1 MCNIAAYVG
10 ERRAAPILIEMMKR
24 EEGFEGGYSTGI
36 ATIHEGKIYYAKLV
50 GDTARLEALTEAASL
65 PGNIGFIHSRS
76 GGREGVE
83 WAHPFVSI
91 RDGEVQ
97 SAYIA
102 NGGQGYFRQ
111 FRDKAD
117 RRAEELLD
125 LGYGMRS
132 RATLPDTRYPTM
144 SDGTSVHMSDLMC
157 QEIQH
162 FMDAGNT
169 PPAAMDKAFHSIPA
183 EIVGLLLTLSEPNS
197 IAWSRIN
204 MPMWIGFSSHGAY
217 LGTTAVAFPEDAGVP
232 TLLPGSASGRVYA
245 DRYEVIPYKSDPCK
259 IARINPEIAHK
270 AYEIIYKLL
279 EEGDKT
285 YPNCYAAIKDIFPA
299 ADCIDSEPLTYG
311 IIQTLAREGRLEI
324 KTEMRPGHA
333 EGLFAPL
340 FRMSLKK

>member
-1 MCNIAAYVG
+1 MCNIAAYAG
-10 ERRAAPILIEMMKR
+10 NRAAAPILIEMLKR
-24 EEGFEGGYSTGI
+24 EEGFEGGYGTGI
-36 ATIHEGKIYYAKLV
+36 ATIHEGKIYYAKVV
-50 GDTARLEALTEAASL
+50 GAVAELEALTEAAKL

-76 GGREGVE
+76 GCREGVE

-97 SAYIA
+97 TAYIA
-102 NGGQGYFRQ
+102 NGAQGYFRQ
-111 FRDKAD
+111 FRDKCD

-125 LGYGMRS
+125 LGYGMLS
-132 RATLPDTRYPTM
+132 RDKLESTSYPTM
-144 SDGTSVHMSDLMC
+144 TDGTSVHMSDLMC
-157 QEIQH
+157 QEIQYYMDSGLSAPLA
-162 FMDAGNT
+162 MDA
-169 PPAAMDKAFHSIPA
+169 AFHSIPA
-183 EIVGLLLTLSEPNS
+183 EIVGLVLTLSEPDA
-197 IAWSRIN
+197 IIWSRVN
-204 MPMWIGFSSHGAY
+204 MPMWISFASHGAY
-217 LGTTAVAFPEDAGVP
+217 MGTTAVAFPEDAGNPV
-232 TLLPGSASGRVYA
+232 LIPGSASGRVYA

-279 EEGDKT
+279 EEGNKT

-333 EGLFAPL
+333 EGLSAPI